1 MARVRLVRHPTC
13 KLVSELIRVTNPKNH
28 GRVKAIVA
36 LRLLEVVRER
46 DLPAELLE
54 QEDPARTIP
63 RRLGLSDV
71 IDRQIRAYK
80 DDVRKG
86 VHLTDQGIRDL
97 FTLVNRRPDSDEI
110 FSDTGREIV
119 NVYFPFRWGQI
130 FPESIQYMFARTY
143 LARHMKHLFGG
154 HILSFAE
161 GPLNVEVQDLFFR
174 GSDPEDSACYLIS
187 GICQRILEQI
197 GHTSAEVSHTL
208 CQARGD
214 DRCRWDG
221 SIIPLT
227 EE

>member
-1 MARVRLVRHPTC
+1 MRHPTC

-36 LRLLEVVRER
+36 LRLLEVVRYR

-97 FTLVNRRPDSDEI
+97 FTLVNRRPDSDEV
-110 FSDTGREIV
+110 FSETGREIV

-130 FPESIQYMFARTY
+130 FPESIQYMFARIY
-143 LARHMKHLFGG
+143 LARHVKHLFGRR
-154 HILSFAE
+154 ILSFAE
-161 GPLNVEVQDLFFR
+161 GPLNVEAQGLFF
-174 GSDPEDSACYLIS
+174 GGGDSTCHLIS

-197 GHTSAEVSHTL
+197 GHRSAEVGHTL

-221 SIIPLT
+221 SIISLT

>member
-1 MARVRLVRHPTC
+1 MRLVRHPTY
-13 KLVSELIRVTNPKNH
+13 KLVSELIRDTNPKNH
-28 GRVKAIVA
+28 RRVKAIVG
-36 LRLLEVVRER
+36 LRLLEVVRDR
-46 DLPAELLE
+46 DLPTELLE
-54 QEDPARTIP
+54 EEDPARTIP

-71 IDRQIRAYK
+71 VDRKIRAYG

-86 VHLTDQGIRDL
+86 VHLMDQGITDL
-97 FTLVNRRPDSDEI
+97 FTLVNRRSDSDEV
-110 FSDTGREIV
+110 FFNTGRELV
-119 NVYFPFRWGQI
+119 KVHFPFRWGRV

-143 LARHMKHLFGG
+143 LSWHLKHLFGRR
-154 HILSFAE
+154 ILSFAE
-161 GPLNVEVQDLFFR
+161 GPLNVEVQGLFFE
-174 GSDPEDSACYLIS
+174 GGDPEGSTCYLIS

-197 GHTSAEVSHTL
+197 GHRSAEVSHTL

>member
-1 MARVRLVRHPTC
+1 M
-13 KLVSELIRVTNPKNH
+13 
-28 GRVKAIVA
+28 G
-36 LRLLEVVRER
+36 LRLLEVVRDR
-46 DLPAELLE
+46 DLPTELLE
-54 QEDPARTIP
+54 EEDPAQTIP

-71 IDRQIRAYK
+71 VDRQIRAYG

-86 VHLTDQGIRDL
+86 VHLMDQGITDL
-97 FTLVNRRPDSDEI
+97 FTLVNRRSDSDEV
-110 FSDTGREIV
+110 FFNTGRELV
-119 NVYFPFRWGQI
+119 EVHFPFRWGRV

-143 LARHMKHLFGG
+143 LSWHLKHLFGRR
-154 HILSFAE
+154 ILSFAE
-161 GPLNVEVQDLFFR
+161 GPLNVEVQGLFFE
-174 GSDPEDSACYLIS
+174 GGDPEGSTCYLIS

-197 GHTSAEVSHTL
+197 GHRSAEVSHTL

>member
-1 MARVRLVRHPTC
+1 MRHPTC
-13 KLVSELIRVTNPKNH
+13 KLVSELIRDTNPKNH
-28 GRVKAIVA
+28 RRVKAIVG
-36 LRLLEVVRER
+36 LRLLEVVRDR
-46 DLPAELLE
+46 DLPTELLE
-54 QEDPARTIP
+54 EEDPAQTIP

-71 IDRQIRAYK
+71 VDRQIRAYG

-86 VHLTDQGIRDL
+86 VHLMDQGITDL
-97 FTLVNRRPDSDEI
+97 FTLVNRRSDSDEV
-110 FSDTGREIV
+110 FLNTGRELV
-119 NVYFPFRWGQI
+119 EVHFPFRWGRV

-143 LARHMKHLFGG
+143 LSWHLKHLFGR
-154 HILSFAE
+154 HILTFAE
-161 GPLNVEVQDLFFR
+161 GPLNVEVQGSFFE
-174 GSDPEDSACYLIS
+174 GGDPEGSTCYLIS

-197 GHTSAEVSHTL
+197 GHRSAEVGHTL

>member
-1 MARVRLVRHPTC
+1 MRHPTC
-13 KLVSELIRVTNPKNH
+13 KLVSELIRDTNPKNH
-28 GRVKAIVA
+28 RRVKAIVG
-36 LRLLEVVRER
+36 LRLLEVVRDL
-46 DLPAELLE
+46 DLPTELLE
-54 QEDPARTIP
+54 EEDPAQTIP

-71 IDRQIRAYK
+71 VDRQIRAYG

-86 VHLTDQGIRDL
+86 VHLMDQGITDL
-97 FTLVNRRPDSDEI
+97 FTLVNRRSDSDEV
-110 FSDTGREIV
+110 FFNTGRELV
-119 NVYFPFRWGQI
+119 EVHFPFRWGRV

-143 LARHMKHLFGG
+143 LSWHLKHLFGRR
-154 HILSFAE
+154 ILSFAE
-161 GPLNVEVQDLFFR
+161 GPLNVEVQGLFFE
-174 GSDPEDSACYLIS
+174 GGDPEGSTCYLIS

-197 GHTSAEVSHTL
+197 GHRSAEVGHTL

>member
-1 MARVRLVRHPTC
+1 MRHPTC
-13 KLVSELIRVTNPKNH
+13 KLVSELIRDTNPKNH
-28 GRVKAIVA
+28 RRVKAIVG
-36 LRLLEVVRER
+36 LRLLEVVRDR
-46 DLPAELLE
+46 DLPTELLE
-54 QEDPARTIP
+54 EEDPAQTIP

-71 IDRQIRAYK
+71 VDRQIRAYG

-86 VHLTDQGIRDL
+86 VHLMDQGITDL
-97 FTLVNRRPDSDEI
+97 FTLVNRRSDSDEV
-110 FSDTGREIV
+110 FFNTGRELV
-119 NVYFPFRWGQI
+119 EVHFPFRWGRV

-143 LARHMKHLFGG
+143 LSWHLKHLFGRR
-154 HILSFAE
+154 ILSFAE
-161 GPLNVEVQDLFFR
+161 GPLNVEVQGLFFEE
-174 GSDPEDSACYLIS
+174 GDPEGSTCYLIS

-197 GHTSAEVSHTL
+197 GHRSAEVGHTL

>member
-1 MARVRLVRHPTC
+1 MRHPTC
-13 KLVSELIRVTNPKNH
+13 KLVSELIRDTNPKNH
-28 GRVKAIVA
+28 RRAKAIVG
-36 LRLLEVVRER
+36 LRLLEVVRDR
-46 DLPAELLE
+46 DLPTELLE
-54 QEDPARTIP
+54 EEDPARTIP

-71 IDRQIRAYK
+71 VDRKIRAYG

-86 VHLTDQGIRDL
+86 VHLMDQGITDL
-97 FTLVNRRPDSDEI
+97 FTLVNRRSDSDEVI
-110 FSDTGREIV
+110 FNTGRELV
-119 NVYFPFRWGQI
+119 EVHFPFRWGRV

-143 LARHMKHLFGG
+143 LSWHLKHLFGRR
-154 HILSFAE
+154 ILSFAE
-161 GPLNVEVQDLFFR
+161 GPLNVEVQGLFFE
-174 GSDPEDSACYLIS
+174 GGDPEGSTCYLIS

-197 GHTSAEVSHTL
+197 GHRSAEVSHTL

>member
-1 MARVRLVRHPTC
+1 MRHPTC
-13 KLVSELIRVTNPKNH
+13 KLVSELIHDTNPKNH
-28 GRVKAIVA
+28 RRVKAIVG
-36 LRLLEVVRER
+36 LRLLEVVRDR
-46 DLPAELLE
+46 DLPTELLE
-54 QEDPARTIP
+54 EEDPARTIP

-71 IDRQIRAYK
+71 VDRQIRAYG

-86 VHLTDQGIRDL
+86 VHLMDQGITDL
-97 FTLVNRRPDSDEI
+97 FTLVNRRSDSDEV
-110 FSDTGREIV
+110 FFNTGRELV
-119 NVYFPFRWGQI
+119 EVHFPFRWGRV

-143 LARHMKHLFGG
+143 LSWHLKHLFGR
-154 HILSFAE
+154 HILTFAE
-161 GPLNVEVQDLFFR
+161 GPLNVEVQGLFFE
-174 GSDPEDSACYLIS
+174 GGDPEGSTCYLIS

-197 GHTSAEVSHTL
+197 GHRSAEVGHTL

>member
-1 MARVRLVRHPTC
+1 MRHPTC
-13 KLVSELIRVTNPKNH
+13 KLVSELIRDTNPKNH
-28 GRVKAIVA
+28 RRVKAIVG
-36 LRLLEVVRER
+36 LRLLEVVRDR
-46 DLPAELLE
+46 DLPTELLE
-54 QEDPARTIP
+54 EEDPARTIP

-71 IDRQIRAYK
+71 VDRKIRAYG

-86 VHLTDQGIRDL
+86 VHLMDQGITDL
-97 FTLVNRRPDSDEI
+97 FTLVNRRSDSDEV
-110 FSDTGREIV
+110 FFNTGRELV
-119 NVYFPFRWGQI
+119 EVHFPFRWGRV

-143 LARHMKHLFGG
+143 LSWHLKHLFGRR
-154 HILSFAE
+154 ILSFAE
-161 GPLNVEVQDLFFR
+161 GPLNVEVQGLFFEK
-174 GSDPEDSACYLIS
+174 GDPEGSPCYLIS

-197 GHTSAEVSHTL
+197 GHRSAEVGHTL

>member
-1 MARVRLVRHPTC
+1 M
-13 KLVSELIRVTNPKNH
+13 
-28 GRVKAIVA
+28 G
-36 LRLLEVVRER
+36 LRLLEVVRDR
-46 DLPAELLE
+46 DLPTELLE
-54 QEDPARTIP
+54 EEDPARTIP

-71 IDRQIRAYK
+71 VDRKIRAYG

-86 VHLTDQGIRDL
+86 VHLMDQGITDL
-97 FTLVNRRPDSDEI
+97 FTLVNRRSDSDEV
-110 FSDTGREIV
+110 FFNTGRELV
-119 NVYFPFRWGQI
+119 EVHFPFRWGRV

-143 LARHMKHLFGG
+143 LSWHLKHLFGRR
-154 HILSFAE
+154 ILSFAE
-161 GPLNVEVQDLFFR
+161 GPLNVEVQGLFFE
-174 GSDPEDSACYLIS
+174 GGDPEGSTCYLIS

-197 GHTSAEVSHTL
+197 GHRSAEVSHTL

>member
-1 MARVRLVRHPTC
+1 MRHPTC
-13 KLVSELIRVTNPKNH
+13 KLVSELIRDTNPKNH
-28 GRVKAIVA
+28 RRVKAIVG
-36 LRLLEVVRER
+36 LRLLEVVRDR
-46 DLPAELLE
+46 DLPTELLE
-54 QEDPARTIP
+54 EEDPAQTIP

-71 IDRQIRAYK
+71 VDRQIRAYG

-86 VHLTDQGIRDL
+86 VHLMDQGITDL
-97 FTLVNRRPDSDEI
+97 FTLVNRRSDSDEV
-110 FSDTGREIV
+110 FFNTGRELV
-119 NVYFPFRWGQI
+119 EVHFPFRWGRV

-143 LARHMKHLFGG
+143 LSWHLKHLFGR
-154 HILSFAE
+154 HILTFAE
-161 GPLNVEVQDLFFR
+161 GPLNVEVQGLFFE
-174 GSDPEDSACYLIS
+174 GGDPEGSTCYLIS

-197 GHTSAEVSHTL
+197 GHRSAEVGHTL

>member
-1 MARVRLVRHPTC
+1 MRHPTC
-13 KLVSELIRVTNPKNH
+13 KLVSELIHDTNPKNH
-28 GRVKAIVA
+28 RRVKAIVG
-36 LRLLEVVRER
+36 LRLLEVVRDR
-46 DLPAELLE
+46 DLPTELLE
-54 QEDPARTIP
+54 EEDPARTIP

-71 IDRQIRAYK
+71 VDRQIRTYG
-80 DDVRKG
+80 DDVQKG
-86 VHLTDQGIRDL
+86 VHLTDQGITDL
-97 FTLVNRRPDSDEI
+97 FTLVNRRSDSDEV
-110 FSDTGREIV
+110 FLNTGRELV
-119 NVYFPFRWGQI
+119 EVHFPFRWGRV

-143 LARHMKHLFGG
+143 LSWHLKHLFGR

-161 GPLNVEVQDLFFR
+161 GPLNVEVQGLFFE
-174 GSDPEDSACYLIS
+174 GGDPEGSTCYLIS

-197 GHTSAEVSHTL
+197 GHRSAKVGHTL

>member
-1 MARVRLVRHPTC
+1 MRHPTC
-13 KLVSELIRVTNPKNH
+13 KLVSELIRDTNPKNH
-28 GRVKAIVA
+28 RRVKAIVG
-36 LRLLEVVRER
+36 LRLLEVVRDR
-46 DLPAELLE
+46 DLPTELLE
-54 QEDPARTIP
+54 EEDPARTIP

-71 IDRQIRAYK
+71 VDRQIRTYG
-80 DDVRKG
+80 DDVQKG
-86 VHLTDQGIRDL
+86 VHLTDQGITDL
-97 FTLVNRRPDSDEI
+97 FTLVNRRSDSDEV
-110 FSDTGREIV
+110 FLNTGRELV
-119 NVYFPFRWGQI
+119 EVHFPFRWGRV

-143 LARHMKHLFGG
+143 LSWHLKHLFGR

-161 GPLNVEVQDLFFR
+161 GPLNVEVQGLFFE
-174 GSDPEDSACYLIS
+174 GGDPEGSTCYLIS

-197 GHTSAEVSHTL
+197 GHRSAKVGHTL

>member
-1 MARVRLVRHPTC
+1 MRHPTC
-13 KLVSELIRVTNPKNH
+13 KLVSELIRDTNPRNH
-28 GRVKAIVA
+28 RRVKAIVG
-36 LRLLEVVRER
+36 LRLLEVVRDR
-46 DLPAELLE
+46 DLPTELLE
-54 QEDPARTIP
+54 EEDPARTIP

-71 IDRQIRAYK
+71 VDRQIRTYG
-80 DDVRKG
+80 DDVQKG
-86 VHLTDQGIRDL
+86 VHLTDQGITDL
-97 FTLVNRRPDSDEI
+97 FTLVNRRSDSDEV
-110 FSDTGREIV
+110 FLNTGRELV
-119 NVYFPFRWGQI
+119 EVHFPFRWGRV

-143 LARHMKHLFGG
+143 LSWHLKHLFGR

-161 GPLNVEVQDLFFR
+161 GPLNVEVQGLFFE
-174 GSDPEDSACYLIS
+174 GGDPEGSTCYLIS

-197 GHTSAEVSHTL
+197 GHRSAKVGHTL